1 MKPFNNEQ
9 PAIVAT
15 VVPEEDRLEFLPRHF
30 GKHMLTVENYVYAQF
45 AKLCPTYIGGY
56 WHFYDLSNGGC
67 YLAPHHERYALVHAD
82 SFFDATVSGDAA
94 GIIVSLFT
102 FSHLSFLL
110 ENDPLGP
117 RIADYFH
124 LLRDFA
130 GDHPEAG
137 LIFRAID

>member
-1 MKPFNNEQ
+1 
-9 PAIVAT
+9 VAT
-15 VVPEEDRLEFLPRHF
+15 LVPEKDRLNFLPRHF
-30 GKHMLTVENYVYAQF
+30 GKHMLTVEHALYAQF
-45 AKLCPTYIGGY
+45 AKLCPTYTGGY

-67 YLAPHHERYALVHAD
+67 YLAPSHERYPLVHAD
-82 SFFDATVSGDAA
+82 NFFEATVSGDAA

-110 ENDPLGP
+110 EDDPFGP
-117 RIADYFH
+117 RIAHYFH

-137 LIFRAID
+137 LIVRAID

>member
-1 MKPFNNEQ
+1 
-9 PAIVAT
+9 
-15 VVPEEDRLEFLPRHF
+15 
-30 GKHMLTVENYVYAQF
+30 MLTVENCLYAQF
-45 AKLCPTYIGGY
+45 AKLCPTYTGGY
-56 WHFYDLSNGGC
+56 WHFYDVSNGGC
-67 YLAPHHERYALVHAD
+67 YLAPSHERYALVHPD
-82 SFFDATVSGDAA
+82 NFFDATVSSDAA

-117 RIADYFH
+117 RIVDYFH